1 MAREFSNTKN
11 CMVANQAFCQ
21 NRTVF
26 EHPLFWSRWSDLYVH
41 DVMTTPMK
49 KWFLLFLLVFISKSS
64 YLQIIS
70 QILLPKHNIC
80 VESDSLKIV
89 IENGHLFFK
98 THLLQFFDPP
108 IQVLMGKYVLIAYCL
123 KGKRNIYVCSR
134 LSMLVQL

>member
-1 MAREFSNTKN
+1 M
-11 CMVANQAFCQ
+11 
-21 NRTVF
+21 
-26 EHPLFWSRWSDLYVH
+26 
-41 DVMTTPMK
+41 
-49 KWFLLFLLVFISKSS
+49 FIP
-64 YLQIIS
+64 IS
-70 QILLPKHNIC
+70 QILLPKTNIY
-80 VESDSLKIV
+80 VDSDSLKIV

>member
-41 DVMTTPMK
+41 DVVTTQMK
-49 KWFLLFLLVFISKSS
+49 KWFLLFLLVFISKYS
-64 YLQIIS
+64 YLHIA
-70 QILLPKHNIC
+70 NITAYNQYLC
-80 VESDSLKIV
+80 RLWFIEIV